1 MAIRREQ
8 GDRAGEAESCWN
20 IGLTYED
27 MGDLAQAEE
36 HISLAVEIA
45 EAIGHPEVQTIR
57 DDLEQVREILNSRW
71 RFWLYKGKKALL
83 NWSRAIRQGAY
94 GIM

>member
-1 MAIRREQ
+1 MSICRDL
-8 GDRAGEAESCWN
+8 GYRAGEAVTCWN

-45 EAIGHPEVQTIR
+45 EAIGHPY
-57 DDLEQVREILNSRW
+57 LEQYRDGLERVRAKR
-71 RFWLYKGKKALL
+71 R
-83 NWSRAIRQGAY
+83 GA
-94 GIM
+94 